1 MPARLRPRLTFAN
14 VVSLL
19 ALFVALGG
27 GALAASGFVGGD
39 GRIHACVG
47 PKGGLTVIKPSRTCR
62 DGKTPLAWK
71 QRGPRGARGARGPG
85 ALQFEVTVETGA
97 SKTVATANGV
107 TVLGDCGL
115 VAPGTVAIKVVAD
128 AWSGL
133 WWGLNSTFKDY
144 SHPEYALDA
153 NVAHV
158 DLIARDA
165 AVGKW
170 TQFQIVGSRGTGQC
184 VFTGLV
190 TRPSN

>member
-14 VVSLL
+14 VVSVL

-27 GALAASGFVGGD
+27 GALAAGGFVGGD

-71 QRGPRGARGARGPG
+71 QRGSRGPRGPG
-85 ALQFEVTVETGA
+85 AVQFEVTVESGA

-107 TVLGDCGL
+107 TVIGDCDL
-115 VAPGTVAIKVVAD
+115 VSPGTAAIKVVAD
-128 AWSGL
+128 AYSGL
-133 WWGLNSTFKDY
+133 WWGVGSPPKDY
-144 SHPEYALDA
+144 RQPEYALDA
-153 NVAHV
+153 DGVHV
-158 DLIARDA
+158 DLIARDS
-165 AVGKW
+165 AVDKW
-170 TQFQIVGSRGTGQC
+170 THFQVAGSRGAGQC
-184 VFTGLV
+184 AFTGLV